1 MDCVLSLLVSW
12 QCTIVINDNYWRLPP
27 LLLCS
32 LLIPLTLEMISIRLS
47 VAIEN
52 RIHLNFYLI
61 VKFRCKRTRM
71 RKMLQSEDSAEYVS

>member
-12 QCTIVINDNYWRLPP
+12 HCTIVINDNYWRLPL

-47 VAIEN
+47 LAIEN
-52 RIHLNFYLI
+52 RITNYGAVTI
-61 VKFRCKRTRM
+61 GM
-71 RKMLQSEDSAEYVS
+71 EGYPQQSSVSEF

>member
-12 QCTIVINDNYWRLPP
+12 HCTIVIKDNYWRLPP

-52 RIHLNFYLI
+52 RKDLGVTISCNL
-61 VKFRCKRTRM
+61 
-71 RKMLQSEDSAEYVS
+71 SWDSHVTFIQCTQG

>member
-12 QCTIVINDNYWRLPP
+12 HCTIVINDNYWRLPP

-52 RIHLNFYLI
+52 RNTCNRGKLMRRLKAFAHLKTSQA
-61 VKFRCKRTRM
+61 V
-71 RKMLQSEDSAEYVS
+71 

>member
-12 QCTIVINDNYWRLPP
+12 HCTIVINDNYWRLPP

-52 RIHLNFYLI
+52 RIDDFI
-61 VKFRCKRTRM
+61 
-71 RKMLQSEDSAEYVS
+71 D

>member
-12 QCTIVINDNYWRLPP
+12 HCTIVIDDNYWRLPP

-52 RIHLNFYLI
+52 RIKILFRYQS
-61 VKFRCKRTRM
+61 KFNGIFTIGVF
-71 RKMLQSEDSAEYVS
+71 VSFFC